1 MRQQLAVLHSVSRHS
16 RTSKPT
22 MGTNL
27 SINGKGPERAPESV
41 TKRSKGLLSPMQ
53 LRNAST
59 TAGIALRVAPAD
71 ILVHCEA
78 IWSPSNAP
86 ACLLSHAAR
95 R

>member
-59 TAGIALRVAPAD
+59 TAGIAPAD